1 MYTRLIRSVRSPYR
15 PDPGSIPMS
24 GPVPVPAQRA
34 PAHDEAGRHDDDA
47 DPGGGLSQAPWRALC
62 PRGVVE
68 LRNPTASTLQR
79 LASGTPVA
87 LVCESHLAR
96 VRVRRRARR
105 AGIRVVRELV
115 VVPSTSSPIVLLD
128 ETRAAVRHFWTSVAA
143 VPPGLTRA
151 SAPATLA
158 LRLARVLPWRCTGL
172 VAPGRVI
179 VGVRR

>member
-1 MYTRLIRSVRSPYR
+1 MYARLIRSVRAPY
-15 PDPGSIPMS
+15 
-24 GPVPVPAQRA
+24 GPVLEPGPTSVPLQRS
-34 PAHDEAGRHDDDA
+34 PSDGAGCRQEGPGA
-47 DPGGGLSQAPWRALC
+47 GGGLNEAPWRALC

-68 LRNPTASTLQR
+68 LRNPAASTLQR

-87 LVCESHLAR
+87 LVCDSHLAR
-96 VRVRRRARR
+96 FRVRRRARR

-115 VVPSTSSPIVLLD
+115 VVPSTSSPIVVLD
-128 ETRAAVRHFWTSVAA
+128 ETQAAVRHFWTSVAA

-158 LRLARVLPWRCTGL
+158 LRIARVLPWRCTGL
-172 VAPGRVI
+172 LAPGRVV